1 MELLAERWLKIV
13 KEAETILSGNN
24 ELSIDVLIRVIKQI
38 NPTPHIN
45 FRPEEKEKAYH
56 LKSELQSLLLTNY
69 GELFNLEPVQ
79 WDENIVLLRYKLSPF
94 VDACH
99 AKLHLLSRTALAQ
112 VRKADTITVKKQK
125 RKITPKM
132 PKFVDISTL
141 NGIVEQARVHMD
153 NFEYDSAR
161 DLLMGI
167 KINCKE
173 ELPVFLKGLDILID
187 EIGAFDVALKL
198 LFSIP
203 KDLVDN
209 NLREPTAN
217 VCWLNN
223 RFADARGLFE
233 ECVIK
238 ELKKESIF
246 RYADILH
253 REGDARAALDL
264 LNYADTMSGHIE
276 EMNTLEQKIHQKL
289 KEEATP
295 YLETGRKAFDAN
307 NFDIAED
314 AAKTALAIFPE
325 YNEASELLKIIQAIN
340 YEDTLD
346 SLWKTYHEA
355 ESPKDRLS
363 VLKKLQ
369 NKDFN
374 KREEIFVL
382 IEKEALEEKKKQDEK
397 AISEIAAK
405 LETGLYEKA
414 FDKLYPLLQEGR
426 CYELI
431 AELSKKYP
439 QIQCIVDNR
448 QLLRLKHD
456 EAKDCWL
463 SYFKLN
469 SISLEQETEKVLVL
483 LKKAGKAFR
492 DFSEYAAMMEKC
504 NAFLAEQS
512 RQRLQEYFAQL
523 ESEKTSLENADKLAA
538 LIRKEATNLPNEES
552 EMYELKCQE
561 ILNKLKQEFNV
572 SLSRKRFQEY
582 CRQIEAGDMSLEMA
596 EKLMAMI
603 KKEATYVP
611 KKEAEKYTLR
621 CQEILERLQQ
631 ANNIVTFRKSLLL
644 GDTESAIQLKQQI
657 HDMAAISQIENEIAS
672 LFAVEVKPLNVVF
685 NTDIYSAFKNKYE
698 EGLRFLNCI
707 NNEAFFNLSV
717 ADDNY
722 LVILHFEKSIAC
734 QYKMIN
740 FNYKINKIIHAD
752 PEKDEYHLLCED
764 NDDAYYYVKAQ
775 LYDHNSR
782 VMAHL
787 NLSDMLLLDKR
798 SSIEEVIFLADDPA
812 FLYVLY
818 IPDEDEWDYRM
829 MGIINLHK
837 GNVHKKKEFEFGI
850 WGYAKIP
857 TSPVQFL
864 IGDEKLFLYD
874 GSLQKVRRVLPD
886 FKWERFDQISVD
898 ALKRLIYIFA
908 TVKGKQSK
916 YSFVALDFDLNI
928 IECHEDICP
937 NHDFSFWEK
946 HYDTTRDVLFISSNA
961 LYDYKRKKVIK
972 NFGAEDFS
980 EDDFIVPPLSI
991 RNLCQAIKDD
1001 GYNISLE
1008 TLDNSTTDFLNEI
1021 LNATDF
1027 YDHIRIKK
1035 PDLQLSEE
1043 VLKQAEETKDIRI
1056 KKFDNMEFYEQRQL
1070 KKLNRE
1076 LLLEIYPDLTPKP
1089 IDLSSSCFFV
1099 RQETDEYFICAFSR
1113 NTGKLVVTNITPLI
1127 DRIVELY
1134 ETSSSQ

>member
-1 MELLAERWLKIV
+1 MELLAEHWQKIV
-13 KEAETILSGNN
+13 KEAETILSGND
-24 ELSIDVLIRVIKQI
+24 ELSIDVLIRVIKQV
-38 NPTPHIN
+38 NPTPQVN
-45 FRPEEKEKAYH
+45 LSPKEKEKAYH

-69 GELFNLEPVQ
+69 GELFDLEPVQ

-125 RKITPKM
+125 RKITPRM

-141 NGIVEQARVHMD
+141 NGMVEQVRVHMD

-161 DLLMGI
+161 ELLSGI
-167 KINCKE
+167 KITDKE
-173 ELPVFLKGLDILID
+173 ELPVFLKGLAILID

-198 LFSIP
+198 LFSVP
-203 KDLVDN
+203 KDIVDN
-209 NLREPTAN
+209 NLRETTAN

-223 RFADARGLFE
+223 RFTDARGIFE

-238 ELKKESIF
+238 ELRKESVF

-253 REGDARAALDL
+253 REGEARTALDL

-276 EMNTLEQKIHQKL
+276 GMNILRQEIHQKL

-295 YLETGRKAFDAN
+295 YLETGRKAFYAN

-325 YNEASELLKIIQAIN
+325 YNEASELLKIIRAIN

-363 VLKKLQ
+363 ILKKLQ
-369 NKDFN
+369 IKDFN
-374 KREEIFVL
+374 KREEILDL
-382 IEKEALEEKKKQDEK
+382 IEKETLEEKRKQDEK
-397 AISEIAAK
+397 ATSEIAAN

-439 QIQCIVDNR
+439 QIQCVVNNR

-463 SYFKLN
+463 SYLKLN

-492 DFSEYAAMMEKC
+492 DFSGYAAIMEKC
-504 NAFLAEQS
+504 NAILAEQS

-523 ESEKTSLENADKLAA
+523 ESEKISLENAEKLAA
-538 LIRKEATNLPNEES
+538 LIRKESTNLPNEES
-552 EMYELKCQE
+552 EIYELKCKE
-561 ILNKLKQEFNV
+561 ILNKLKHEFSV
-572 SLSRKRFQEY
+572 SQSRKRFLEY

-603 KKEATYVP
+603 KKVAIYVH
-611 KKEAEKYTLR
+611 KEDAEKYTLR

-644 GDTESAIQLKQQI
+644 ADTESAIQLKQQI

-672 LFAVEVKPLNVVF
+672 LFAVEVKPLNVVS
-685 NTDIYSAFKNKYE
+685 NTDIYSAFKNKHE
-698 EGLRFLNCI
+698 EGLRFINYI

-722 LVILHFEKSIAC
+722 LVILNFEKSIAC

-740 FNYKINKIIHAD
+740 FNYKIDKIIYAD
-752 PEKDEYHLLCED
+752 TEKSEYYLLCED
-764 NDDAYYYVKAQ
+764 NDDDYYYVKAQ
-775 LYDHNSR
+775 LENHNSR

-787 NLSDMLLLDKR
+787 NLSDLLLLDKR
-798 SSIEEVIFLADDPA
+798 SSIEEVIFLADDPS

-818 IPDEDEWDYRM
+818 TPDEDEWDYRM

-837 GNVHKKKEFEFGI
+837 GNVHKKKQIEFGS

-857 TSPVQFL
+857 TNPPRFL
-864 IGDEKLFLYD
+864 LGNEKLFLYND
-874 GSLQKVRRVLPD
+874 NLQKIKRIQLYYKGEE
-886 FKWERFDQISVD
+886 FFDEISID
-898 ALKRLIYIFA
+898 EQRKRIYIFMD
-908 TVKGKQSK
+908 KQKYSEK
-916 YSFVALDFDLNI
+916 YSFLILDFDLNI
-928 IECHEDICP
+928 IESHEDICP
-937 NHDFSFWEK
+937 RHDFKFWDK
-946 HYDTTRDVLFISSNA
+946 HYDATRDILFIASNW

-972 NFGAEDFS
+972 NFRAVDFS

-991 RNLCQAIKDD
+991 ENICHAIKDD

-1008 TLDNSTTDFLNEI
+1008 PQVSSTIDFLNEI
-1021 LNATDF
+1021 LEVTDF
-1027 YDHIRIKK
+1027 YDHIRAKK
-1035 PDLQLSEE
+1035 PDLKLAEE
-1043 VLKQAEETKDIRI
+1043 ILKQAEETNDLRI
-1056 KKFDNMEFYEQRQL
+1056 KKFDEMDNYEQSQL
-1070 KKLNRE
+1070 KQFNRA
-1076 LLLEIYPDLTPKP
+1076 LLEMIYPD
-1089 IDLSSSCFFV
+1089 CH
-1099 RQETDEYFICAFSR
+1099 FS
-1113 NTGKLVVTNITPLI
+1113 V
-1127 DRIVELY
+1127 
-1134 ETSSSQ
+1134 